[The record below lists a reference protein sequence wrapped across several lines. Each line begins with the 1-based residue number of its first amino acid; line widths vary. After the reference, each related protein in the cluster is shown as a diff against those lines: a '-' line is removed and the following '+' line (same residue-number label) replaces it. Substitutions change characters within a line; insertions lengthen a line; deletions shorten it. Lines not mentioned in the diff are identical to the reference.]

1 MSCARAGILTER
13 KGRLMKN
20 RIIRGLGLFLALLTV
35 ALLAVSCAGVA
46 DEPNSG
52 SSAEPTATEPATATT
67 DTSDNREQPDRLNII
82 QNGKTDYVIVRS
94 LAAKDWEISL
104 SKLFCDT
111 IQTLTGV
118 AIPIVDDFEDAAAG
132 ETRTEKEIIFG
143 TTNRENEYTVDYSAI
158 GDGYQV
164 FVSYERL
171 VFASKSET
179 GLYFA
184 VRKFFENIFSVNI
197 ETDTLKRLDY
207 TDLSVSAKYRSV
219 DQLKSGVV
227 PYLDVD
233 FGSYTVAYATGDYMQ
248 KRMALL
254 LSDALKEKTGL
265 KLGCVETNALSEMS
279 IVLHNTD
286 ADGKS
291 LQKGHWELAV
301 SGKTIHVRASDYY
314 GFGGVASYF
323 KAAYKNGHYDFKDGF
338 SEKGDYTTA
347 LTAISASTAYAY
359 RRAGDNRVMFYNALW
374 GNGSGDYNF
383 PTAERNLLQAQMV
396 AQYLP
401 DVIGFQEM
409 DNAKR
414 SGEGSLAAL
423 LAVLGYAETVD
434 PCVDND
440 MKVNYTPLF
449 YNQNTTKL
457 IKSEYVWYTA
467 QDTGAG
473 KMDQSSKALTW
484 GVFENK
490 KTGDRYIAIST
501 HMCTRDDTV
510 RGRQAQEAIALIA
523 ELVNTYHCPVF
534 LGGDMNGTAEAA
546 NYRAFAA
553 AGYTDVQKTSAV
565 TTNVNTHA
573 PYPSYNSDLGM
584 IRPSGTVSLNPNS
597 IDHIFLA
604 NGESVSL
611 KLFGVVADECTRSAS
626 DHFPMFADFSFAG
639 KESTDA
645 AWSGRY

>member
-1 MSCARAGILTER
+1 MSKRIMRAV
-13 KGRLMKN
+13 
-20 RIIRGLGLFLALLTV
+20 GLVL
-35 ALLAVSCAGVA
+35 ALLAVALPLASCGGALVDEKPASSEHITTAA
-46 DEPNSG
+46 DATQTTAAPN
-52 SSAEPTATEPATATT
+52 
-67 DTSDNREQPDRLNII
+67 DNKQQPDRLEII
-82 QNGKTDYVIVRS
+82 REGRTDYVVVRS
-94 LAAKDWEISL
+94 LAAKAWEISL

-111 IQTLTGV
+111 IQALTGV
-118 AIPIVDDFEDAAAG
+118 IIPIVDDFENA
-132 ETRTEKEIIFG
+132 ETGDTRAEKEIVFG

-158 GDGYQV
+158 GDGYKV

-184 VRKFFENIFSVNI
+184 VRKFFENTFSLNI
-197 ETDTLKRLDY
+197 ETDTPKRLDY
-207 TDLSVSAKYRSV
+207 TDLSVSAKYLSV
-219 DQLKSGVV
+219 DSLKSGAV
-227 PYLDVD
+227 PYMDVE
-233 FGSYTVAYATGDYMQ
+233 FGGYSVAYATGDYMQ

-254 LSDALKEKTGL
+254 LSDALNETTGV
-265 KLGCVETNALSEMS
+265 KLNCVETDTPAETS
-279 IVLHNTD
+279 IILHNTD

-291 LQKGHWELAV
+291 LKKGCWALEV
-301 SGKTIHVRASDYY
+301 SDKTIHARASDYY
-314 GFGGVASYF
+314 GFGGIASYF
-323 KAAYKNGHYDFKDGF
+323 IAAYKNGHYDFKDGF
-338 SEKGDYTTA
+338 TASGDYTTT
-347 LTAISASTAYAY
+347 LTAITASTAYAY

-374 GNGSGDYNF
+374 QDSAGAFKF

-414 SGEGSLAAL
+414 NGEGSLAAL
-423 LAVLGYAETVD
+423 LAVLGYEETLD
-434 PCVDND
+434 PRVNNG

-449 YNQNTTKL
+449 YNKNTTEL
-457 IKSEYVWYTA
+457 IKSEYFRYTA
-467 QDTGAG
+467 QDTTAG

-490 KTGDRYIAIST
+490 RTGDRYIAIST

-510 RGRQAQEAIALIA
+510 RGQQAQEAIALIA

-546 NYRAFAA
+546 NYRAFAE